1 MKKVLFFL
9 CSLFIIAMSADA
21 QKKISEAAVPQV
33 VKSKF
38 VALYPS
44 AKVEYWSMEG
54 ANYVAE
60 FMDQKKEM
68 TVFIAPDAKT
78 YKTEMRIHP
87 SELPKEA
94 KEYIAKHFP
103 GKKITDAVTSNDG
116 EGNRIY
122 EAEVSEVDLIFD
134 AKGKFLKSVKERP
147 ID

>member
-1 MKKVLFFL
+1 
-9 CSLFIIAMSADA
+9 MSAYA
-21 QKKISEAAVPQV
+21 QKKISESAVPQA

-38 VALYPS
+38 AALYPS
-44 AKVEYWSMEG
+44 SKVEYWSMEG

-68 TVFIAPDAKT
+68 TVFIAPDGKT

-94 KEYIAKHFP
+94 REYIAKHYP

-122 EAEVSEVDLIFD
+122 EAEVSEMDLIFD
-134 AKGKFLKSVKERP
+134 GHGKFLKSVKERA
-147 ID
+147 IE